1 MHYTWFTVYV
11 VYCYYIVACLL
22 YAYNL
27 SLATCLFSVDYTCS
41 MDGEGVNATSGS
53 PVLGGALWCGYL
65 CNVLGIY
72 GDATV
77 ESTDCKSCASMLAY
91 TGIYKPSQY
100 DYGPSISHTDCHS
113 SCKSCLR
120 GNDSTACTSCSDDSL
135 EVVGDPAGPCQPP
148 GKNGSYSCSVPHT
161 EL

>member
-1 MHYTWFTVYV
+1 
-11 VYCYYIVACLL
+11 
-22 YAYNL
+22 
-27 SLATCLFSVDYTCS
+27 

-53 PVLGGALWCGYL
+53 PLLGGALWCGYL

-100 DYGPSISHTDCHS
+100 DYMDLLSPIQTVIH
-113 SCKSCLR
+113 LV
-120 GNDSTACTSCSDDSL
+120 SL
-135 EVVGDPAGPCQPP
+135 V
-148 GKNGSYSCSVPHT
+148 
-161 EL
+161 